1 MMSML
6 PIARLGF
13 VVSALFALAS
23 CRTAGLL
30 SAVDYR
36 PDKPVRNIIFVVG
49 DGMGLA
55 QITAAMYARDNTS
68 VFERFP
74 VVGII
79 KTHSADRLITDSAAG
94 ATAFSCGTKTY
105 NGAIAVDESRLPLR
119 TIFEEGEE
127 KGYGT
132 GVVVTSTITHAT
144 PAAFYAHDE
153 SRNNYEAIAEDLTL
167 SGLDVGIGYGK
178 EQFDARAD
186 ARNLIAVLD
195 ERGIRVH
202 HSLDAFDVKKGRR
215 QMVLLPG
222 VEPPSFKER
231 PTEFLSRGAILALD
245 QLKANKAPFLLVLEG
260 SQIDWAG
267 HANDTEYLIGEMN
280 DFERMLES
288 VLRWAEQDGETLVV
302 VTADHETGGLALT
315 DGNVATS
322 SVIGSYANTDHSA
335 VMVPVFAFGPAAT
348 LFAGLYDNTAI
359 HRKMRQALGWE

>member
-1 MMSML
+1 M
-6 PIARLGF
+6 ARLGF
-13 VVSALFALAS
+13 AVYVLVSLGS
-23 CRTAGLL
+23 CRTGGLL

-36 PDKPVRNIIFVVG
+36 PDKPVRNVIFVVG

-74 VVGII
+74 VVGLI

-105 NGAIAVDESRLPLR
+105 NGAVAVDESRQPLR
-119 TIFEEGEE
+119 TIFEEAEE

-167 SGLDVGIGYGK
+167 SGLDVGIGYGR

-202 HSLDAFDVKKGRR
+202 ESLEAFAVKKGRR

-222 VEPPSFKER
+222 VEPPPVGER
-231 PTEFLSRGAILALD
+231 PEAFLSRGAMLALD
-245 QLKANKAPFLLVLEG
+245 QLKANKTPFLLVLEG

-267 HANDTEYLIGEMN
+267 HANDTEYLLGEMN
-280 DFERMLES
+280 DFEQMLES

-302 VTADHETGGLALT
+302 VTADHETGGLSLT
-315 DGNVATS
+315 DGNLATS
-322 SVIGSYANTDHSA
+322 SVVGSYANTKHTA
-335 VMVPVFAFGPAAT
+335 VMVPVFAFGPAAI
-348 LFAGLYDNTAI
+348 LYAGLYDNTAVY
-359 HRKMRQALGWE
+359 HKMRKALGWD